1 LIHAL
6 IADGFEVVLQ
16 DSDDKPSIFQ
26 HPALIYVN
34 GFLAPREFIALI
46 QTCDLVIIPNQP
58 RFFSHR
64 ISGVTLDALGAA
76 VPVAVPD
83 NTHMSRLVRRFN
95 AGVVYDE
102 RSPQSIC
109 HAVKRAKLNFPR
121 HTEGALQAA
130 TWLGQTGGY
139 DKLAKAL
146 MGS

>member
-1 LIHAL
+1 M
-6 IADGFEVVLQ
+6 
-16 DSDDKPSIFQ
+16 
-26 HPALIYVN
+26 
-34 GFLAPREFIALI
+34 
-46 QTCDLVIIPNQP
+46 IIPNQP